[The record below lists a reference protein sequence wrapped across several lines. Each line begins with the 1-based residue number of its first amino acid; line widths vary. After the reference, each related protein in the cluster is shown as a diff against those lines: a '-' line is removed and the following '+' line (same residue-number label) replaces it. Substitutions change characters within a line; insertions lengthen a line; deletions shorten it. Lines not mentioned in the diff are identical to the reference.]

1 MKNIL
6 RISALALA
14 LTVLLTSC
22 ERTVVVEDPSLQK
35 FETVLI
41 NVNGRDWQYSNIE
54 NNNYY
59 MATVNMPE
67 ITGPVFKEGLVKMY
81 RVYNWGTNNA
91 SQVEM
96 PFTRHN
102 EECIDPIA
110 GEWVFYTETVD
121 YEFSPGIMSIFYT
134 VSDFDYELNPSFVP
148 ENMTFRCVIMY

>member
-6 RISALALA
+6 RISVLALA

-22 ERTVVVEDPSLQK
+22 ERTVVVQDPSLQK

-41 NVNGRDWQYSNIE
+41 NVSRNQWQYSNIE
-54 NNNYY
+54 NNNYF

-81 RVYNWGTNNA
+81 RVYNWNTANA

-96 PFTRHN
+96 PFTSHS
-102 EECIDPIA
+102 EECVDPVA
-110 GEWVFYTETVD
+110 NEWIFYTETVD

-134 VSDFDYELNPSFVP
+134 VSDFDYEIDTSFVP
-148 ENMTFRCVIMY
+148 ESMTFRCVIMY

>member
-6 RISALALA
+6 RISTLALA
-14 LTVLLTSC
+14 LSVLLTSC
-22 ERTVVVEDPSLQK
+22 EKNVIIEDPSLQK
-35 FETVLI
+35 FETILI
-41 NVNGRDWQYSNIE
+41 NVNRNQWQYSNIE
-54 NNNYY
+54 NNNYFI
-59 MATVNMPE
+59 ATVDMPE
-67 ITGPVFKEGLVKMY
+67 ITGPVFKEGLIKMY
-81 RVYNWGTNNA
+81 RVYNWGTSSA

-134 VSDFDYELNPSFVP
+134 VNDFNYEIDTSFIP
-148 ENMTFRCVIMY
+148 ESMQFRCVIMY